1 MSNNNKDKEY
11 YLATKIK
18 KGFGED
24 FLVYASEPFKFSE
37 IDIINLIKICII
49 EGRSKY
55 LGRKIL
61 SIYRDSTEDRKSITE
76 EKLKMVGIE
85 SNGEPEIKRKP
96 KTK

>member
-1 MSNNNKDKEY
+1 MNNNDKDY
-11 YLATKIK
+11 FLATKIG
-18 KGFGED
+18 KGISAND
-24 FLVYASEPFKFSE
+24 FLVYLSEPFKFSE

-61 SIYRDSTEDRKSITE
+61 SIYRDSNEDRKELIND
-76 EKLKMVGIE
+76 KLKMIGVE
-85 SNGEPEIKRKP
+85 TDGEPEIKRKP